1 MGAYS
6 YLGSLGVSQR
16 IPRPGKA
23 PKIERR
29 ALRIADPVERL
40 RYLRRET
47 SRVGWLPGSPPQA
60 SWRGGLHAHFHRHRF
75 QYLGGGLVVLVLATA
90 PLSVPK
96 ASSEIFAREHRLL
109 VPSADLSARASSVVP
124 KVWLVEH
131 SEALELYSNGL
142 RVDLTFAV
150 PNRPRDPFPI
160 FSLGGAGAAEK
171 TGTKPVGVVYHT
183 TESHLAL
190 FEEDEN
196 HRLKQLGRNLLEL
209 IRQDHSYHYVID
221 RFGRVF
227 RVVQESDVAF
237 HSGNS
242 VWADAEGVYVNL
254 NESFLGVAFEA
265 QTDAV
270 SEVTPAQI
278 SAARVLTEML
288 RARYGI
294 APEDCVTHAQVSVNP
309 LNMRIGAHT
318 DWAGNFPFA
327 SLGLPDNY
335 AIPLPSV
342 YVFGFDYDS
351 TFLESAGGE
360 WKGLQLAVNQVER
373 QSAAAGLSPSRYQAI
388 LRHRY
393 KDIAAELKERSE
405 LRENGPKGH
414 QEATG
419 GRSQKESD
427 ASPPRAVIQSS
438 SSENQGGVK

>member
-1 MGAYS
+1 
-6 YLGSLGVSQR
+6 VIQR

-40 RYLRRET
+40 RYLRQET
-47 SRVGWLPGSPPQA
+47 SRMPWLPGNPPQV
-60 SWRGGLHAHFHRHRF
+60 SWLPGGLRSHLYRHRF
-75 QYLGGGLVVLVLATA
+75 QYLGPVLVVLVLAMA
-90 PLSVPK
+90 PVSVPK

-109 VPSADLSARASSVVP
+109 APSADVSARAPSTVP

-142 RVDLTFAV
+142 RIDLTFAV

-160 FSLGGAGAAEK
+160 FSLTGAGAAGK
-171 TGTKPVGVVYHT
+171 TGAKPVGIVYHT

-209 IRQDHSYHYVID
+209 IRQERSYHYVID

-237 HSGNS
+237 HSGYS

-254 NESFLGVAFEA
+254 NDSFLGVAFEA

-294 APEDCVTHAQVSVNP
+294 AAEDCVTHAQVSVNP
-309 LNMRIGAHT
+309 LNMRIGTHT

-342 YVFGFDYDS
+342 YVFGFGYDS
-351 TFLESAGGE
+351 SFLESAGGE
-360 WKGLQLAVNQVER
+360 WKGLQLAVNQIER
-373 QSAAAGLSPSRYQAI
+373 QSAAVGLPPARYQAI

-393 KDIAAELKERSE
+393 KDIAAALKEQSD
-405 LRENGPKGH
+405 LRESGQKGTR
-414 QEATG
+414 E
-419 GRSQKESD
+419 ESRAASRRNPD
-427 ASPPRAVIQSS
+427 AAPPRAVVQNSN
-438 SSENQGGVK
+438 SESQGGVK